1 MKFRYLVG
9 FAALALLAS
18 CSKQEVQDEKAW
30 VYDETLPVPL
40 TFSMP
45 KVVVQ
50 PTKAMI
56 EGESMDGE
64 KVGIFALANG
74 SGDWTASGDLVMLY
88 NQAGTVT
95 TSGDGNAGTLN
106 FTSTE
111 YYPMTNDLN
120 FAFYGYYPT
129 DGTIKSNGSLISVT
143 YDLGQRDVL
152 WTKSVAEAVDGV
164 DGFNARYVRHIEQK
178 YASEP
183 DQLKAHLPYL
193 NFKHMLTALKFTI
206 VAEDESVGDVS
217 LHRIWLED
225 EPLKATLCVANKN
238 DGESEGTIVAQDE
251 NGEAKKGIIYV
262 TKQKQ
267 YPYDGTT
274 TDLEYEVTTTPTD
287 AGNLVVFPS
296 GTSGYKLVL
305 QLKWGNDYENI
316 SGTLSDADYKAGTVY
331 SYRLVVKGRQDIEPI
346 PVTLEAW
353 NDGFGTGQED
363 LAIGE

>member
-120 FAFYGYYPT
+120 FSLEQ
-129 DGTIKSNGSLISVT
+129 DG
-143 YDLGQRDVL
+143 
-152 WTKSVAEAVDGV
+152 
-164 DGFNARYVRHIEQK
+164 
-178 YASEP
+178 
-183 DQLKAHLPYL
+183 LP
-193 NFKHMLTALKFTI
+193 LTAETGASTI
-206 VAEDESVGDVS
+206 
-217 LHRIWLED
+217 IQF
-225 EPLKATLCVANKN
+225 
-238 DGESEGTIVAQDE
+238 DGKTASIACHEKVH
-251 NGEAKKGIIYV
+251 
-262 TKQKQ
+262 
-267 YPYDGTT
+267 
-274 TDLEYEVTTTPTD
+274 
-287 AGNLVVFPS
+287 F
-296 GTSGYKLVL
+296 
-305 QLKWGNDYENI
+305 
-316 SGTLSDADYKAGTVY
+316 
-331 SYRLVVKGRQDIEPI
+331 
-346 PVTLEAW
+346 
-353 NDGFGTGQED
+353 
-363 LAIGE
+363 